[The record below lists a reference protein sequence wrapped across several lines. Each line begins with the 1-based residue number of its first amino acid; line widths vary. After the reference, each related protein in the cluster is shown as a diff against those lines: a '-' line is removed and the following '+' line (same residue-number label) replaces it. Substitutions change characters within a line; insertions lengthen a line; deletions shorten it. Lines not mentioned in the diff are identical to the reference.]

1 MCGQESTRE
10 ASARKVSNLSAFG
23 RRALKPS
30 ELQRAPAVRRE
41 RARRLS
47 HTRTDPSRRAVQFFG
62 RPRGSDRLAEQSRRH
77 RRRKRSNLSILPT
90 QDKVVV
96 VDKSSP
102 LCREPLRC
110 ASPLFASTCARVG
123 LSSHLSRVRKC
134 AGAAMM
140 GAAALTRT
148 RALSDR
154 LWRGDRL
161 QHRNTC
167 AEVSAACLP
176 RARAPLLCRSPRS
189 RPACRARRA
198 LRHPVTC
205 ASTACSPGV
214 HSAAADSLPANHGTG
229 DGARAADGL
238 DRLRHPLTLRL

>member
-1 MCGQESTRE
+1 MTRR
-10 ASARKVSNLSAFG
+10 SAVLIVVSMIRVGTVSKCRG
-23 RRALKPS
+23 RRS
-30 ELQRAPAVRRE
+30 VGRSVGF
-41 RARRLS
+41 
-47 HTRTDPSRRAVQFFG
+47 VQG
-62 RPRGSDRLAEQSRRH
+62 SLDLRPFKRGVV
-77 RRRKRSNLSILPT
+77 
-90 QDKVVV
+90 DKVVV